1 MNVIIANEARD
12 MLSQLNIDVIK
23 SVTGVHSAD
32 EIVEMFRN
40 FFFARMILDITAIE
54 NYNDIQVGDVFET
67 YKEVAKQRTF

>member
-32 EIVEMFRN
+32 EIR
-40 FFFARMILDITAIE
+40 
-54 NYNDIQVGDVFET
+54 
-67 YKEVAKQRTF
+67 

>member
-40 FFFARMILDITAIE
+40 FFLR
-54 NYNDIQVGDVFET
+54 V
-67 YKEVAKQRTF
+67 